1 MWQIRLM
8 WRREWLVVVAAVLLA
23 GGAAAE
29 AQSDRWKDRIRELA
43 TAHKGKVA
51 VAVRHPASGQ
61 SFFLNETEPMPT
73 ASLIKLSVM
82 IEAYRQS
89 DAGTIDLQ
97 KLVPLKEED
106 KVPGS
111 GILTQNFSAGLQL
124 STRDAIRLMMAYS
137 DNTAT
142 NLVLDAIGLPATAKA
157 MEELGYP
164 NTKIHSKVYRRDLS
178 IFPERSVQ
186 FGLGSTTAADMVSL
200 LERLLK
206 GELAKEDSTKDMVAH
221 LKSNQDK
228 ETFSRLLPRGTKYG
242 YKGGAVDKIRT
253 AAGFIELE
261 GGPLF
266 VAVLTSENEDQSWTE
281 DNAAQLLIANITK
294 TAFDRFQP
302 PAGVARRGSAAREEL
317 KVGSGGP
324 LVESLQ
330 RTLNERLPKA
340 QGIAVD
346 GDFGPATE
354 AAVIAFQK
362 LKSLPET
369 GVVTADTWRAL
380 GRLVTDQML
389 VTDIASL
396 DLSVPDK
403 LPADSLD
410 SPPFVTCKAWAIGD
424 AKTGELIAGGDADES
439 LPMASTTKMMTAY
452 IVFREAKKSPAVLDE
467 VVEISERADRTP
479 GSTADVR
486 AGERVSVRELLYGLM
501 LPSGNDAATA
511 FAEHFGGRFSP
522 PDDQPDAADPVV
534 RFVAEMN
541 RTAAGLGMAGTRFTD
556 PHGLSSNGHHARA
569 RDLMTLA
576 KALIDDG
583 QALEYVGTRK
593 YAGKLEGAA
602 GYTRY
607 ELWRN
612 TNKLLD
618 IEGYLG
624 LKTGTTT
631 PAGACL
637 VSIGERDDRQLIVVV
652 LGATSSD
659 ARYIDSRNL
668 FRWAWS
674 QQGSQQTVVG
684 GK

>member
-1 MWQIRLM
+1 MLQRVLESRTV
-8 WRREWLVVVAAVLLA
+8 RRLVVAGCFVLFVS
-23 GGAAAE
+23 AAE

-43 TAHKGKVA
+43 AAHQGQVA
-51 VAVRHPASGQ
+51 VAVKHVKSGET
-61 SFFLNETEPMPT
+61 FFLNEKEPMPT

-89 DAGTIDLQ
+89 EAGKVDLE
-97 KLVPLKEED
+97 KLVTLKEED

-111 GILTQNFSAGLQL
+111 GILTQHFTAGMQL
-124 STRDAIRLMMAYS
+124 SVRDAIRLMMAYS
-137 DNTAT
+137 DNTGT

-164 NTKIHSKVYRRDLS
+164 ETKIHAKVYRRDTS
-178 IFPERSVQ
+178 IAPERSVKY
-186 FGLGSTTAADMVSL
+186 GLGSTTAADMVSL

-206 GELAKEDSTKDMVAH
+206 GELANEASTKAMVAH
-221 LKSNQDK
+221 LRSNGDK
-228 ETFSRLLPRGTKYG
+228 ETFSKLLPRGTKYG
-242 YKGGAVDKIRT
+242 YKGGAVDKVRT
-253 AAGFIELE
+253 AAGFIDLE
-261 GGPLF
+261 SGPLL
-266 VAVLTSENEDQSWTE
+266 VCVLTNENKDQSWVE
-281 DNAAQLLIANITK
+281 ENAAQLLIANITK
-294 TAFDRFQP
+294 EAFDRFNRP
-302 PAGVARRGSAAREEL
+302 TGTRTPAALEVL

-330 RTLNERLPKA
+330 RTLNERLPKG
-340 QGIAVD
+340 QGVTID

-369 GVVTADTWRAL
+369 GIVNSDTWKAL
-380 GRLVTDQML
+380 GRLVTEQMM
-389 VTDIASL
+389 VTDISKL
-396 DLSVPDK
+396 DMA
-403 LPADSLD
+403 LPEKTAADPLD
-410 SPPFVTCKAWAIGD
+410 GAPFVTCKAWAIGD
-424 AKTGELIAGGDADES
+424 AKSGELIAGGNQDES
-439 LPMASTTKMMTAY
+439 LPMASTTKLMTAY
-452 IVFREAKKSPAVLDE
+452 IVLREAKKTPAVLDE
-467 VVEISERADRTP
+467 IVNISERADKTP

-511 FAEHFGGRFSP
+511 FAEHFGARFKGP
-522 PDDQPDAADPVV
+522 EDQPETTDPLV

-541 RTAAGLGMAGTRFTD
+541 RTAAGLGMAGSKFAD
-556 PHGLSSNGHHARA
+556 PHGLGSNGHHARA
-569 RDLMTLA
+569 RDLMVLA

-583 QALEYVGTRK
+583 QILVYTGTRK

-607 ELWRN
+607 ELWKN

-618 IEGYLG
+618 TEGYLG

-637 VSIGERDDRQLIVVV
+637 VSLGERDGRKLIVVV

-659 ARYIDSRNL
+659 ARYTDSRNL
-668 FRWAWS
+668 FRWAWTNN
-674 QQGSQQTVVG
+674 GSQKATVG
-684 GK
+684 GN